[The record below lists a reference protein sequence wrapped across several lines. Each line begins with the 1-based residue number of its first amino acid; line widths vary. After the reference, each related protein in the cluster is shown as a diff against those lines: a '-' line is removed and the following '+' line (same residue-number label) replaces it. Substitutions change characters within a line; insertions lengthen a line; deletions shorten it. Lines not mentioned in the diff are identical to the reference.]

1 MLRGPVFQVTL
12 GLAENVAQQLIQQ
25 GVAVPEPIAGW
36 ALLDTG
42 ASSTCIDDS
51 VAQKLKLPVIN
62 KVKMSS
68 ATHEA
73 IDANV
78 YPALISFTGTPI
90 KMNALTAIGANLVG
104 QDLIALLGR
113 DMLQNFTVFYNGA
126 VGQITIA
133 F

>member
-1 MLRGPVFQVTL
+1 
-12 GLAENVAQQLIQQ
+12 
-25 GVAVPEPIAGW
+25 
-36 ALLDTG
+36 
-42 ASSTCIDDS
+42 
-51 VAQKLKLPVIN
+51 
-62 KVKMSS
+62 MSS

-90 KMNALTAIGANLVG
+90 KINALTAIGANLVG
-104 QDLIALLGR
+104 QYLIALLGR